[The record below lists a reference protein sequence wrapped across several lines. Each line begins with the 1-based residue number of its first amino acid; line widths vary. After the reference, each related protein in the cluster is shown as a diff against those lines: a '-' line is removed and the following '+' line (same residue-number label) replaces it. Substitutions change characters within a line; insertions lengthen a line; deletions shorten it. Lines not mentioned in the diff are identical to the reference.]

1 MVFLSYF
8 LFKKYYITWFI
19 IWSHYKL
26 NVFIYYRL
34 LIVCNTSCLI
44 WTTILWRKM
53 LCRVYSLFHRILKK
67 HYHLNFS
74 LFIEYIV
81 TYYCPFSF
89 LLRLCIIE
97 VFIDITGNRL
107 RNDSHFRQISSFLS
121 CQQKNHL
128 LKVLSDQLKCK
139 AKTKVN
145 SKCSNKENDQR
156 SGVFDVSR
164 SSGFFTRYVWIFII
178 KIRKR
183 WNYLS
188 LVWYRN
194 NLVCNWSCVLYYKTT
209 NNKWIC
215 KHLSQILYR

>member
-19 IWSHYKL
+19 ISSHYKL

-107 RNDSHFRQISSFLS
+107 RNVVISVGPNLKKMNIFATFRGPGRSGGRYVF
-121 CQQKNHL
+121 
-128 LKVLSDQLKCK
+128 KCK
-139 AKTKVN
+139 EVTT
-145 SKCSNKENDQR
+145 
-156 SGVFDVSR
+156 G
-164 SSGFFTRYVWIFII
+164 RYVKVMI
-178 KIRKR
+178 KGAE
-183 WNYLS
+183 YLTLAEVQVFSPGMSEYS
-188 LVWYRN
+188 L
-194 NLVCNWSCVLYYKTT
+194 
-209 NNKWIC
+209 
-215 KHLSQILYR
+215 